1 MLVLALLL
9 FPATTVCG
17 LLVVVN
23 KQHEGRCCCYV
34 QLFPVSY
41 PLPPLPSCRPSP
53 CSRPPQAA
61 LLEGVDVRDCLERE
75 RCLALL
81 AESHRYTQ
89 ENFGDFVFLLRRN
102 RWDVDN
108 PLLGFGA
115 WRCDWE
121 PSTGAKDE

>member
-1 MLVLALLL
+1 MYLNPRHPFSRTANSS
-9 FPATTVCG
+9 
-17 LLVVVN
+17 VN
-23 KQHEGRCCCYV
+23 A
-34 QLFPVSY
+34 
-41 PLPPLPSCRPSP
+41 
-53 CSRPPQAA
+53 QAA

-89 ENFGDFVFLLRRN
+89 ENFGEFVFLLRRN
-102 RWDVDN
+102 GWDVDH

-121 PSTGAKDE
+121 LSKGAKDE